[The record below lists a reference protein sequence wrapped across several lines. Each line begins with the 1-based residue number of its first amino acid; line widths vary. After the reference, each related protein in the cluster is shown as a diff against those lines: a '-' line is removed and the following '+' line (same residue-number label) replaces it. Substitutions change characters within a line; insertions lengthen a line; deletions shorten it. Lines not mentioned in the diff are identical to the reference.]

1 MKRWIY
7 ILLALVSALSCV
19 GQKDDP
25 IPEPRL
31 TADLT
36 ALNATAGETA
46 TFTVYSGAEDVTEY
60 ATIRN
65 LTDDTVLEG
74 NVFAPA
80 GEGEWTF
87 VAEYEGLLS
96 EELTVTAFV
105 VAEEGKDFFRRSL
118 VLDFT
123 GTWCMNCPKMAL
135 AIDEAMAARPGR
147 IVPVS
152 VHCMPVDPMY
162 LKPLSDNLVKQ
173 FGVKNYPSAVVD
185 LDPESLISEKS
196 STLIL
201 SHIDRLLESRGIS
214 AGIRIESTLDGENL
228 SVTVEAKAVQDGEY
242 TLSIILLEDSI
253 VASQK
258 DEKVQ
263 IDNYVHN
270 NVLRQWKD
278 GEPVTLTED
287 GTTTLSLTATVSGKY
302 RIVAVVS
309 RGGLVDNVV
318 TCAAGASADYQF
330 EEEND

>member
-1 MKRWIY
+1 MKRWFY

-36 ALNATAGETA
+36 SLNATAGETA

-123 GTWCMNCPKMAL
+123 GTWCVNCPKMDA
-135 AIDEAMAARPGR
+135 AIEEAMTARPGR

-152 VHCMPVDPMY
+152 VHCMAVDPMY
-162 LKPLSDNLVKQ
+162 LKPTSDNLVKR
-173 FGVKNYPSAVVD
+173 FGVKAYPSAVVD
-185 LDPESLISEKS
+185 LDPESLISTTS
-196 STLIL
+196 SELLL
-201 SHIDRLLESRGIS
+201 SHVDRLLEARGAG
-214 AGIRIESTLDGENL
+214 AGIRIESTLEGDAL

-242 TLSIILLEDSI
+242 TLAIILLEDGI
-253 VASQK
+253 VAKQTGA
-258 DEKVQ
+258 DDG
-263 IDNYVHN
+263 DNHVHN
-270 NVLRQWKD
+270 NILRQWKD
-278 GEPVTLTED
+278 GDPVSLKED
-287 GTTTLSLTATVSGKY
+287 ETATLSLTATVSGKY
-302 RIVAVVS
+302 RIAAVVS

>member
-123 GTWCMNCPKMAL
+123 GTWCVNCPKMDA
-135 AIDEAMAARPGR
+135 AIEEAMAARPGR

-152 VHCMPVDPMY
+152 VHCMAVDPMY
-162 LKPLSDNLVKQ
+162 LKPTSDNLVKR
-173 FGVKNYPSAVVD
+173 FGVKAYPSAVVD
-185 LDPESLISEKS
+185 LDPESLISTTS
-196 STLIL
+196 SELLL
-201 SHIDRLLESRGIS
+201 SHVDRLLDSRGAS

-228 SVTVEAKAVQDGEY
+228 SVTVETKAVQDGEY
-242 TLSIILLEDSI
+242 TLSIILLEDGI
-253 VASQK
+253 IAKQTGA
-258 DEKVQ
+258 DDGE
-263 IDNYVHN
+263 NHVHN
-270 NVLRQWKD
+270 NVLRQWED
-278 GEPVTLTED
+278 GDPVTLKEEETA
-287 GTTTLSLTATVSGKY
+287 TLSLTASVSGKY
-302 RIVAVVS
+302 RVVAVVS

-318 TCAAGASADYQF
+318 SCTAGASADYQF

>member
-123 GTWCMNCPKMAL
+123 GTWCVNCPKMDA
-135 AIDEAMAARPGR
+135 AIEEAMAARPGR

-152 VHCMPVDPMY
+152 VHCMADPMRI
-162 LKPLSDNLVKQ
+162 KPLCDNLAKQ
-173 FGVKNYPSAVVD
+173 FKVSAYPSAVVD
-185 LDPESLISEKS
+185 MDPESLITQSSSE
-196 STLIL
+196 LLL
-201 SHIDRLLESRGIS
+201 SHIDRLLESRGVS
-214 AGIRIESTLDGENL
+214 AGIRIESTLDGEDL

-242 TLSIILLEDSI
+242 ALSIILLEDGI
-253 VASQK
+253 VAKQTGA
-258 DEKVQ
+258 DDGE
-263 IDNYVHN
+263 NHVHN
-270 NVLRQWKD
+270 NVLRQWED
-278 GEPVTLTED
+278 GDPVTLKEEETA
-287 GTTTLSLTATVSGKY
+287 TLSLTASVSGKY
-302 RIVAVVS
+302 RVVALVL
-309 RGGLVDNVV
+309 RNGLVDNVV
-318 TCAAGASADYQF
+318 QCTAGASVDYQF
-330 EEEND
+330 EENNE

>member
-1 MKRWIY
+1 MKRWFY
-7 ILLALVSALSCV
+7 ILLALVSTLSCV

-36 ALNATAGETA
+36 SLNATAGETA

-123 GTWCMNCPKMAL
+123 GTWCVNCPKMDA
-135 AIDEAMAARPGR
+135 AIEEAMAARPGR

-152 VHCMPVDPMY
+152 VHCMADPMRI
-162 LKPLSDNLVKQ
+162 KPLCDNLAKQ
-173 FGVKNYPSAVVD
+173 FKVSAYPSAVVD
-185 LDPESLISEKS
+185 MDPESLITQSSSE
-196 STLIL
+196 LLL
-201 SHIDRLLESRGIS
+201 SHIDRLLESRGVS

-242 TLSIILLEDSI
+242 TLSIILLEDGI
-253 VASQK
+253 VAKQTGA
-258 DEKVQ
+258 DDGE
-263 IDNYVHN
+263 NHVHN
-270 NVLRQWKD
+270 NVLRQWED
-278 GEPVTLTED
+278 GDPVTLKEEETA
-287 GTTTLSLTATVSGKY
+287 TLSLTASVSGKY
-302 RIVAVVS
+302 RVVALVL
-309 RGGLVDNVV
+309 RNGLVDNVV
-318 TCAAGASADYQF
+318 QCTAGASVDYQF
-330 EEEND
+330 EENNE

>member
-7 ILLALVSALSCV
+7 LLLALVSALSCV

-46 TFTVYSGAEDVTEY
+46 TFTVYSGTEDVTEY
-60 ATIRN
+60 AVIRN

-74 NVFAPA
+74 NTFAPE
-80 GEGEWTF
+80 GEGEWCF

-123 GTWCMNCPKMAL
+123 GTWCVNCPKMDA
-135 AIDEAMAARPGR
+135 AVEEAMAARPGR

-152 VHCMPVDPMY
+152 VHCMAVDPMY
-162 LKPLSDNLVKQ
+162 LKPTSDDLVKR
-173 FGVKNYPSAVVD
+173 FAVKAYPSAVVD
-185 LDPESLISEKS
+185 LDPESLISTAS
-196 STLIL
+196 SELLL
-201 SHIDRLLESRGIS
+201 SHVNRLLESRGAS
-214 AGIRIESTLDGENL
+214 AGIRIESTLEGETL
-228 SVTVEAKAVQDGEY
+228 SVTVETKAVRDGEY
-242 TLSIILLEDSI
+242 TLSIILLEDGI
-253 VASQK
+253 VAKQTGA
-258 DEKVQ
+258 DDGE
-263 IDNYVHN
+263 NHVHN
-270 NVLRQWKD
+270 NILRQWKD
-278 GEPVTLTED
+278 GDPVTLKED
-287 GTTTLSLTATVSGKY
+287 GTAALSLTATVSGKY
-302 RIVAVVS
+302 RIAAVVS
-309 RGGLVDNVV
+309 RDGLVDNVV
-318 TCAAGASADYQF
+318 TCAAGASADYQY

>member
-46 TFTVYSGAEDVTEY
+46 SFTVYSGAEDVTEY

-123 GTWCMNCPKMAL
+123 GTWCVNCPKMDA
-135 AIDEAMAARPGR
+135 AIEEAMAARPGR

-152 VHCMPVDPMY
+152 VHCMAVDPMY
-162 LKPLSDNLVKQ
+162 LKPTSDNLVKR
-173 FGVKNYPSAVVD
+173 FGVKAYPSAVVD
-185 LDPESLISEKS
+185 LDPESLISTTS
-196 STLIL
+196 SELLL
-201 SHIDRLLESRGIS
+201 SHVDRLLESRGVS

-242 TLSIILLEDSI
+242 ALSIILLEDGI
-253 VASQK
+253 IAKQTGA
-258 DEKVQ
+258 DDGE
-263 IDNYVHN
+263 NHVHN
-270 NVLRQWKD
+270 NVLRQW
-278 GEPVTLTED
+278 ED
-287 GTTTLSLTATVSGKY
+287 GDPITLKEEETATLSLTATVSGKY

-318 TCAAGASADYQF
+318 SCTAGASADYQF

>member
-80 GEGEWTF
+80 GEGKWTF

-123 GTWCMNCPKMAL
+123 GTWCVNCPKMDAAIEEAL
-135 AIDEAMAARPGR
+135 AARPGR

-152 VHCMPVDPMY
+152 VHCMAVDPMY
-162 LKPLSDNLVKQ
+162 LKPTSDNLVKR
-173 FGVKNYPSAVVD
+173 FGVKAYPSAVVD
-185 LDPESLISEKS
+185 LDPESLISTTS
-196 STLIL
+196 SELLL
-201 SHIDRLLESRGIS
+201 SHIDRLLESRGVS

-242 TLSIILLEDSI
+242 ALSIILLEDGI
-253 VASQK
+253 IAKQTGA
-258 DEKVQ
+258 DDGE
-263 IDNYVHN
+263 NHVHN
-270 NVLRQWKD
+270 NVLRQW
-278 GEPVTLTED
+278 ED
-287 GTTTLSLTATVSGKY
+287 GDPITLKEEETATLSLTATVSGKY

-318 TCAAGASADYQF
+318 SCTAGASADYQF

>member
-123 GTWCMNCPKMAL
+123 GTWCVNCPKMDA
-135 AIDEAMAARPGR
+135 AIEEAMAARPGR

-152 VHCMPVDPMY
+152 VHCMAVDPMY
-162 LKPLSDNLVKQ
+162 LKPTSDNLVKR
-173 FGVKNYPSAVVD
+173 FGVKAYPSAVVD
-185 LDPESLISEKS
+185 LDPESLISTTS
-196 STLIL
+196 SELLL
-201 SHIDRLLESRGIS
+201 SHIDRLLESRGVS

-242 TLSIILLEDSI
+242 ALSIILLEDGI
-253 VASQK
+253 IAKQTGA
-258 DEKVQ
+258 DDGE
-263 IDNYVHN
+263 NHVHN
-270 NVLRQWKD
+270 NVLRQW
-278 GEPVTLTED
+278 ED
-287 GTTTLSLTATVSGKY
+287 GDPITLKEEETATLSLTATVSGKY

-318 TCAAGASADYQF
+318 SCTAGASADYQF

>member
-123 GTWCMNCPKMAL
+123 GTWCNNCPQMEA
-135 AIDEAMAARPGR
+135 AVEEAMSARPGR

-152 VHCMPVDPMY
+152 VHCFPMDPMY
-162 LKPLSDNLVKQ
+162 LPKSDGLRKQ
-173 FGVKNYPSAVVD
+173 FGIGNSLPAAVVD
-185 LDPESLISEKS
+185 LDPESMISTTS
-196 STLIL
+196 SELLL
-201 SHIDRLLESRGIS
+201 SHVDRLLETRGVS
-214 AGIRIESTLDGENL
+214 AGIRIESTLEGDDL
-228 SVTVEAKAVQDGEY
+228 SVTVEAKAVREDEY

-253 VASQK
+253 VAKQK
-258 DEKVQ
+258 TKEAE
-263 IDNYVHN
+263 IPNYVHN
-270 NVLRQWKD
+270 NVLRQWED
-278 GEPVTLTED
+278 GDPVTLKEEETA
-287 GTTTLSLTATVSGKY
+287 TLSLTATVSGKY

>member
-123 GTWCMNCPKMAL
+123 GTWCVNCPKMDAAIEEAL
-135 AIDEAMAARPGR
+135 AARPGR

-152 VHCMPVDPMY
+152 VHCMAVDPMY
-162 LKPLSDNLVKQ
+162 LKPTSDNLVKR
-173 FGVKNYPSAVVD
+173 FGVKAYPSAVVD
-185 LDPESLISEKS
+185 LDPESLISTTS
-196 STLIL
+196 SELLL
-201 SHIDRLLESRGIS
+201 SHIDRLLESRGVS

-242 TLSIILLEDSI
+242 ALSIILLEDGI
-253 VASQK
+253 IAKQTGA
-258 DEKVQ
+258 DDGE
-263 IDNYVHN
+263 NHVHN
-270 NVLRQWKD
+270 NVLRQW
-278 GEPVTLTED
+278 ED
-287 GTTTLSLTATVSGKY
+287 GDPITLKEEETATLSLTATVSGKY

-318 TCAAGASADYQF
+318 SCTAGASADYQF

>member
-123 GTWCMNCPKMAL
+123 GTWCVNCPKMDV
-135 AIDEAMAARPGR
+135 AIEEAMAARPGR

-152 VHCMPVDPMY
+152 VHCMADPMRI
-162 LKPLSDNLVKQ
+162 KPLCDNLAKQ
-173 FGVKNYPSAVVD
+173 FKVSAYPSAVVD
-185 LDPESLISEKS
+185 MDPESLITQSSSE
-196 STLIL
+196 LLL
-201 SHIDRLLESRGIS
+201 SHIDHLLESRGVS

-242 TLSIILLEDSI
+242 ALSIILLEDGI
-253 VASQK
+253 IAKQTGA
-258 DEKVQ
+258 DDGE
-263 IDNYVHN
+263 NHVHN
-270 NVLRQWKD
+270 NVLRQWED
-278 GEPVTLTED
+278 GDPVTLKEEETA
-287 GTTTLSLTATVSGKY
+287 TLSLTASVSGKY
-302 RIVAVVS
+302 RVVALVL
-309 RGGLVDNVV
+309 RNGLVDNVV
-318 TCAAGASADYQF
+318 QCTAGASVDYQF
-330 EEEND
+330 EENNE

>member
-123 GTWCMNCPKMAL
+123 GTWCVNCPKMDA
-135 AIDEAMAARPGR
+135 AIEEAMAARPGR

-152 VHCMPVDPMY
+152 VHCMADPMRI
-162 LKPLSDNLVKQ
+162 KPLCDNLAKQ
-173 FGVKNYPSAVVD
+173 FKVSAYPSAVVD
-185 LDPESLISEKS
+185 MDPESLITQSSSE
-196 STLIL
+196 LLL
-201 SHIDRLLESRGIS
+201 SHIDRLLDSRGAS

-228 SVTVEAKAVQDGEY
+228 SVTVETKAVQDGEY
-242 TLSIILLEDSI
+242 TLSIILLEDGI
-253 VASQK
+253 VAKQTGA
-258 DEKVQ
+258 DDGE
-263 IDNYVHN
+263 NHVHN
-270 NVLRQWKD
+270 NVLRQWED
-278 GEPVTLTED
+278 GDPVTLKEEETA
-287 GTTTLSLTATVSGKY
+287 TLSLTASVSGKY
-302 RIVAVVS
+302 RVVALVL
-309 RGGLVDNVV
+309 RNGLVDNVV
-318 TCAAGASADYQF
+318 QCTAGASVDYQF
-330 EEEND
+330 EENNE

>member
-7 ILLALVSALSCV
+7 LLLALVSALSCV

-46 TFTVYSGAEDVTEY
+46 TFTVYSGTEDVTEY
-60 ATIRN
+60 AVIRN
-65 LTDDTVLEG
+65 LTDDTVLEE
-74 NVFAPA
+74 NTFAPE
-80 GEGEWTF
+80 GEGEWSF

-123 GTWCMNCPKMAL
+123 GTWCVNCPKMDA
-135 AIDEAMAARPGR
+135 AVEEAMAARPGR

-152 VHCMPVDPMY
+152 VHCMAVDPMY
-162 LKPLSDNLVKQ
+162 LKPTSDDLVKR
-173 FGVKNYPSAVVD
+173 FAVKAYPSAVVD
-185 LDPESLISEKS
+185 LDPESLISTAS
-196 STLIL
+196 SELLL
-201 SHIDRLLESRGIS
+201 SHVNRLLESRGAS
-214 AGIRIESTLDGENL
+214 AGIRIESTLEGETL
-228 SVTVEAKAVQDGEY
+228 SVTVETKAVRDGEY
-242 TLSIILLEDSI
+242 TLSIILLEDGI
-253 VASQK
+253 VAKQTGA
-258 DEKVQ
+258 DDGE
-263 IDNYVHN
+263 NHVHN
-270 NVLRQWKD
+270 NILRQWKD
-278 GEPVTLTED
+278 GDPVTLKED
-287 GTTTLSLTATVSGKY
+287 ETAALSLTATVSGKY
-302 RIVAVVS
+302 RIAAVVS

-318 TCAAGASADYQF
+318 TCAAGASADYQY

>member
-36 ALNATAGETA
+36 ALNATAAETA

-123 GTWCMNCPKMAL
+123 GTWCVNCPKMDAE
-135 AIDEAMAARPGR
+135 IEEAMAARPGR

-152 VHCMPVDPMY
+152 VHCMAVDPMY
-162 LKPLSDNLVKQ
+162 LKPTSDNLVKR
-173 FGVKNYPSAVVD
+173 FGVKAYPSAVVD
-185 LDPESLISEKS
+185 LDPESLISTTS
-196 STLIL
+196 SELLL
-201 SHIDRLLESRGIS
+201 SHVDRLLDSRGAS

-228 SVTVEAKAVQDGEY
+228 SVTVETKAVQDGEY
-242 TLSIILLEDSI
+242 TLSIILLEDGI
-253 VASQK
+253 VAKQTGA
-258 DEKVQ
+258 DDGE
-263 IDNYVHN
+263 NHVHN
-270 NVLRQWKD
+270 NVLRQWED
-278 GEPVTLTED
+278 GDLVTLKEEETA
-287 GTTTLSLTATVSGKY
+287 TLSLTASVSGKY

-318 TCAAGASADYQF
+318 SCTAGASADYQF